1 MELVDRNVD
10 DDTPRKRVR
19 PVRPRIWMRT
29 VRIGFRIGR
38 IRIHVGRTRIV
49 GIRLRWTRIGMRTR
63 IVGIRLRRTRIG
75 MRMRI
80 VGIRLG
86 RTRIGVRMRIVGI
99 RLRRMRIGMR
109 MMRFLLSFRNYKPP
123 GTAGGKGFL
132 LRRTP
137 PASCTGSGNTPN
149 EDCRHYENRTE
160 KSETVPFHSMSLLSL
175 FG

>member
-38 IRIHVGRTRIV
+38 IRIHVG
-49 GIRLRWTRIGMRTR
+49 RTR